1 MSAAGEKVNADG
13 AAAGPPQP
21 IIKSA
26 DMAKEMQDVAVEVAA
41 EAMKQHDIEKDI
53 AAYIKRDFDK
63 RYGPTWHVVVGKN
76 FGSFCTHESGNFLYW
91 YMGNIAI
98 LLFKAG

>member
-1 MSAAGEKVNADG
+1 MASTGEKVNADG
-13 AAAGPPQP
+13 PAPPQP
-21 IIKSA
+21 IIKAA
-26 DMAKEMQDVAVEVAA
+26 DMSKELQDAAVEVAA
-41 EAMKQHDIEKDI
+41 EAMKQHDVEKDI

-63 RYGPTWHVVVGKN
+63 RCGPTWHAVVGKN
-76 FGSFCTHESGNFLYW
+76 FGSFCTHESGHFLYF